1 MTPDTGCR
9 RLEGKR
15 AIVTGGA
22 SGIGRAIA
30 ERLAAEGARVVVADL
45 DAEGA
50 RGVAEALGPP
60 ALHHEVDVADAESV
74 RALIARAVDEWG
86 GLDVLVNNAGIGV
99 AATVDETSDE
109 DWGRIMA
116 VSLTGVFHGMRA
128 AVPVMR
134 AQGAGSIVNIS
145 SVAALVGVAGRAAY
159 CAAKG
164 GVMALTRAA
173 AVDHVGEGIRINCI
187 APGTVDTPWI
197 ERMTGGDA
205 ATRQAMQER
214 QPHGRF
220 VGPEEI
226 AAMAAYLAAD
236 EAGSAVGAV
245 MVVDGGM
252 TAR

>member
-1 MTPDTGCR
+1 VN

-22 SGIGRAIA
+22 AGIGRAIA
-30 ERLAAEGARVVVADL
+30 HRLAAEGARVVVADV
-45 DAEGA
+45 DEDGA
-50 RGVAEALGPP
+50 RGVAEEIGPAAVARP
-60 ALHHEVDVADAESV
+60 VDVRDGDSFA
-74 RALIARAVDEWG
+74 ALIGGVVEEWG
-86 GLDVLVNNAGIGV
+86 GLDVLVNNAGVGS
-99 AATVDETSDE
+99 AATVEDTSPEEWD
-109 DWGRIMA
+109 RIMSVTLNGA
-116 VSLTGVFHGMRA
+116 FHGMRH

-134 AQGAGSIVNIS
+134 AGGGGSIVNIA
-145 SVAALVGVAGRAAY
+145 SVAGLVGIPGRAAY

-164 GVMALTRAA
+164 GVIALTRAA
-173 AVDHVGEGIRINCI
+173 AVDHVGDGIRINCI

-197 ERMTGGDA
+197 DRITGGDE
-205 ATRQAMQER
+205 ATREAMRER

-220 VGPEEI
+220 VTPEEI

-236 EAGSAVGAV
+236 EAGSAIGAV